1 MDGKWQE
8 EYRRKLVSFEEAA
21 RSVQSGDF
29 VSIAIGAGACSP
41 ELYEAILDRH
51 EELHNVIMMDSIQLR
66 PTRLYDPEYMKNLD
80 GHINYMPTFG
90 IASIRQAYA
99 HNCDFLVNTVM
110 EGGAISAHRSDV
122 FITMVTPPDKNGYVN
137 LSLTNDYTWQT
148 VKEGRKLGKLRVVI
162 GEVNDQT
169 PVVFGNNWLHISEFD
184 YLIEHSS
191 PVPEFK
197 RGTPTETD
205 KTIANYVLEFIKDGD
220 NIQMGIGGIPEAVVS
235 GLDNRYD
242 LGVITEMY
250 PIGLP
255 ELIEKGIV
263 TNRHKPHHPGITM
276 GTFCLGNKEMYDFV
290 DRNPAC
296 ELHPA
301 FYTNNAVFIAQH
313 PNIVAMNMALMVD
326 MSGQIASEG
335 LGHRMISGSGGQ
347 LDFMMGAHWSDGGR
361 GITLVNAARALKDG
375 QLSSAIV
382 PELPLGTPVTV
393 PRSYAQYVISEY
405 GVANLRYKSRRERA
419 HELIAIAHPDLRG
432 ELRASLRKNFYPGW
446 MQEQDIGQC

>member
-122 FITMVTPPDKNGYVN
+122 FITMVTPTDKNGYVN

-191 PVPEFK
+191 KVPEFK

-205 KTIANYVLEFIKDGD
+205 KTIANYVLEFI
-220 NIQMGIGGIPEAVVS
+220 
-235 GLDNRYD
+235 
-242 LGVITEMY
+242 
-250 PIGLP
+250 
-255 ELIEKGIV
+255 
-263 TNRHKPHHPGITM
+263 
-276 GTFCLGNKEMYDFV
+276 
-290 DRNPAC
+290 
-296 ELHPA
+296 
-301 FYTNNAVFIAQH
+301 
-313 PNIVAMNMALMVD
+313 
-326 MSGQIASEG
+326 
-335 LGHRMISGSGGQ
+335 
-347 LDFMMGAHWSDGGR
+347 
-361 GITLVNAARALKDG
+361 
-375 QLSSAIV
+375 
-382 PELPLGTPVTV
+382 
-393 PRSYAQYVISEY
+393 
-405 GVANLRYKSRRERA
+405 
-419 HELIAIAHPDLRG
+419 
-432 ELRASLRKNFYPGW
+432 
-446 MQEQDIGQC
+446 